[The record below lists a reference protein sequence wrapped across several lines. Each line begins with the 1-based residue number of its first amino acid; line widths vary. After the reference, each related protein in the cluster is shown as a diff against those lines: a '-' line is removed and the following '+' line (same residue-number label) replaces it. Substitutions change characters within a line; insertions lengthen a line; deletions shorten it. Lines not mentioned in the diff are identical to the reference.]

1 MTHSIQPATK
11 HRTCSSYR
19 LALSPLAAIILAA
32 ILSGCGSGGTPEPPP
47 APSVVSISGSSDILS
62 TGASRTFAASVS
74 NSTEQSVSWSV
85 VEASGG
91 SITSGGVYTAPAL
104 PGTFHVK
111 AVANANAAAS
121 ATAPVPV
128 VIPVGHIP
136 GYDVGVDYHATGNDF
151 VSSAFITQY
160 HLPAVRQ
167 QVLAQLQGMADR
179 GATVFSTRIWFVNE
193 PGEVVG
199 PQDAWRATF
208 PMTDQEQANLH
219 LYAQDV
225 AKLIGS
231 GGNRPRLE
239 ICMLWLGAADYT
251 RGDLTS
257 GLGWTPLTPAVFTTR
272 VEQTTD
278 KLLDAVTNVLRPDGV
293 PVVDI
298 IYMEGEV
305 MIGAKANQDWFL
317 TTHYP
322 RFVSR
327 VSAAGFKPAVYF
339 LTATFLYDQPLAP
352 GYVDANFPIL
362 DGHRTMYWTYRSLK
376 FMVDNGLPIPQ
387 RIDFSCYTDPTAGY
401 MPDILARALDDADA
415 TLPSLG
421 APKSYGAAETY
432 YFPDDGMRKTLG
444 QAFAAEA
451 AKNPRMQSVTFWTS
465 PDGGGAGV
473 NNAFPFAIEDY
484 YPPPGP

>member
-1 MTHSIQPATK
+1 MPHSIQPTTK
-11 HRTCSSYR
+11 SRSSRHR
-19 LALSPLAAIILAA
+19 LALFPLTAIILAA
-32 ILSGCGSGGTPEPPP
+32 ILSGCGSGGTTEPPP
-47 APSVVSISGSSDILS
+47 PPSIVSIAGSSNILS
-62 TGASRTFAASVS
+62 TGDSRTFTASVS
-74 NSTEQSVSWSV
+74 NSAEQSVSWSV

-91 SITSGGVYTAPAL
+91 SITPAGVYTAPTL

-111 AVANANAAAS
+111 AVANADAAAS

-136 GYDVGVDYHATGNDF
+136 GYDVGVDYHATGSDF
-151 VSSAFITQY
+151 INSAFITQY
-160 HLPAVRQ
+160 NVPSIRQ
-167 QVLAQLQGMADR
+167 TVLTQLQGMVDR
-179 GATVFSTRIWFVNE
+179 GATVFSTRIWFVTE
-193 PGEVVG
+193 PGTTNFGE
-199 PQDAWRATF
+199 AWRATF

-231 GGNRPRLE
+231 GGNRPRLD

-257 GLGWTPLTPAVFTTR
+257 GLGWTPLTPAVFTAR

-327 VSAAGFKPAVYF
+327 VSAAGFNPAVYF
-339 LTATFLYDQPLAP
+339 ITATFLNDQPLAP
-352 GYVDANFPIL
+352 GYVDADFPIL
-362 DGHRTMYWTYRSLK
+362 DGHRTMYWVYRSLN
-376 FMVDNGLPIPQ
+376 FMVNNGLPIPK
-387 RIDFSCYTDPTAGY
+387 RIDFSCYTDPAAGS

-421 APKSYGAAETY
+421 APKAYAAAETY
-432 YFPDDGMRKTLG
+432 YFLDDGMRKTLG
-444 QAFAAEA
+444 QAFASEA
-451 AKNPRMQSVTFWTS
+451 AKSPRFQSVTFWTS

-473 NNAFPFAIEDY
+473 NAAFPFAIEDY